1 MQRSMESTFPPN
13 AEPNKNSNL
22 DDIGGGMSSI
32 GDSNHELFE
41 PADFKQIKN
50 KVGGFD
56 FAGDTFSQISST
68 FEPPGV
74 LP

>member
-1 MQRSMESTFPPN
+1 MDDTFPPN
-13 AEPNKNSNL
+13 VQPNLNSNL

-32 GDSNHELFE
+32 GDSTHELFE